1 MMGYFKWLMP
11 EIMLPLFSIEWQNK
25 LKQYD
30 PCDYFR
36 NLDKEIPDE
45 KNLLNKM
52 LNWEQKTFLVDHNL
66 NYTDK
71 MGMAVGVEA
80 RVPFLDI
87 ELVEFSLTIP
97 PELKMKGNETKFLLK
112 KVAERYLP
120 MDVIYRPK
128 TGFGAPVRKW
138 ITEDL
143 DEMIHYRLSPE
154 RLKDR
159 GIFNPEKIWELIN
172 NNKDGKIDASYSI
185 WALLAIDSWMDQF
198 VYNKIQNNERENIS

>member
-1 MMGYFKWLMP
+1 
-11 EIMLPLFSIEWQNK
+11 
-25 LKQYD
+25 
-30 PCDYFR
+30 
-36 NLDKEIPDE
+36 
-45 KNLLNKM
+45 M

-80 RVPFLDI
+80 RVPFLDM

-97 PELKMKGNETKFLLK
+97 PELKMKGNETKYLLK

-120 MDVIYRPK
+120 MDIIYRPK

-154 RLKDR
+154 RLKKR
-159 GIFNPEKIWELIN
+159 GIFNPQKIWELIN
-172 NNKDGKIDASYSI
+172 DNKDGKIDASYSI

-198 VYNKIQNNERENIS
+198 VYNKILNNEREKIG

>member
-1 MMGYFKWLMP
+1 
-11 EIMLPLFSIEWQNK
+11 
-25 LKQYD
+25 
-30 PCDYFR
+30 
-36 NLDKEIPDE
+36 
-45 KNLLNKM
+45 
-52 LNWEQKTFLVDHNL
+52 
-66 NYTDK
+66 
-71 MGMAVGVEA
+71 
-80 RVPFLDI
+80 
-87 ELVEFSLTIP
+87 
-97 PELKMKGNETKFLLK
+97 MKGNETKYLLK

-154 RLKDR
+154 RIKNR
-159 GIFNPEKIWELIN
+159 GIFNSEKIWELIN

-198 VYNKIQNNERENIS
+198 VYKKH